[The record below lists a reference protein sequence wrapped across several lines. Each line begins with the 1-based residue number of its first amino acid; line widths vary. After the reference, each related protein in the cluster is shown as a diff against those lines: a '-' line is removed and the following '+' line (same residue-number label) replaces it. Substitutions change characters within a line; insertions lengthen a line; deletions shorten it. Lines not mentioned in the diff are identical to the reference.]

1 MAKLHHSGIAQ
12 ETELKQAALIER
24 MTDDL
29 NRTVQILNI
38 HISTEEERVRI
49 FDRSDPAYP
58 ILARTLIAR
67 RDNLLV
73 TIAALKQL
81 LPAVGA
87 ATAQVIAT
95 AA

>member
-12 ETELKQAALIER
+12 ETVLRQAEVIQR
-24 MTDDL
+24 MMGDL
-29 NRTVQILNI
+29 ERTVQILSI

-49 FDRSDPAYP
+49 FDRSEPAYP

-67 RDNLLV
+67 RDNLVV
-73 TIAALKQL
+73 TLAALGKRL
-81 LPAVGA
+81 HAITA
-87 ATAQVIAT
+87 ATVAV